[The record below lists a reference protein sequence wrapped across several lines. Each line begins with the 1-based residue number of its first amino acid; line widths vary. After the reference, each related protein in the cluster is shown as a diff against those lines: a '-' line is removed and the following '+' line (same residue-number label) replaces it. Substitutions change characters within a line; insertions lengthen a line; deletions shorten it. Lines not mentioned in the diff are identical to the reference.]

1 MATPENEQRAYFH
14 FGEGNKFALESAKS
28 LFLFNSTLVIALIG
42 FMGATKLLKIWI
54 VAATL
59 IFLLVATIGVT
70 ILGLGYVIN
79 LREANSYLSDDKDH
93 KDNLWKSANELIK
106 KIGWLVQ
113 ISFAL
118 MVLGIA
124 CLGGAAFVEDRLGQS
139 GLRI

>member
-1 MATPENEQRAYFH
+1 
-14 FGEGNKFALESAKS
+14 
-28 LFLFNSTLVIALIG
+28 
-42 FMGATKLLKIWI
+42 MGATKLLKIWI

-124 CLGGAAFVEDRLGQS
+124 CLGGAAFEFSRTDSVNRDSVFELRLGFFA
-139 GLRI
+139 GFR